1 MTQATQAQ
9 DVQVN
14 EIYNADGGYVVV
26 TGRVVKPFYE
36 FRSKTTRLDLV
47 FYTRIYTVKKPN
59 WAHAYLYARSE
70 AERGLRSVNTAGSQ
84 FTIAVRRGSIVQFYY
99 HTGSTRYV
107 YTSKL
112 VYGIVDGVSK
122 AVIRHEYEDKDAI
135 PPHRWE
141 MVLELEGV
149 KLIDTPSSEDRVKAE
164 AELKNMNIWLSN
176 SAEPWVLYDLY
187 IIAKRLREEEAKQE
201 AEANLEEAG
210 LVEATP
216 ANMQAVPIPQRE
228 LTVRLEEPTPV
239 GAQAQ
244 GAQEAQAK
252 PEVEKPRLV
261 RVYALAMS
269 LPTRHLIGVTE
280 YEHEQG
286 RVMEVRRWEGELA
299 KIASRIEGIRR
310 NAYER
315 ISRMFVYSETFNMW
329 IAVSEDAVKLASTI
343 GEWVREQLRSLGLDK
358 IKRINL
364 DYYGVRAVPIY
375 LEPMD
380 AKALLES
387 AIAKLR
393 DDISQIQARMQEA
406 EAEEKKKALSKLEG
420 ELSFRQALLEAFR
433 KYLEQVSG

>member
-1 MTQATQAQ
+1 MTQATQTQ

-14 EIYNADGGYVVV
+14 EIYNADNDYVVV
-26 TGRVVKPFYE
+26 TGRVVKPFYI
-36 FRSKTTRLDLV
+36 FNPKATDLNLT
-47 FYTRIYTVKKPN
+47 FYIRIYTVKKSN
-59 WAHAYLYARSE
+59 WAHAYLYVRKE
-70 AERGLRSVNTAGSQ
+70 VEKDLQPVNEAGSQ
-84 FTIAVRRGSIVQFYY
+84 FTIAARRGSIVFFYY
-99 HTGSTRYV
+99 RTGSNKRA
-107 YTSKL
+107 YTITYA
-112 VYGIVDGVSK
+112 YGIVDGVSK
-122 AVIRHEYEDKDAI
+122 TVIRHTYDNS
-135 PPHRWE
+135 E

-149 KLIDTPSSEDRVKAE
+149 RPIDAPSKADETKAE
-164 AELKNMNIWLSN
+164 AELK
-176 SAEPWVLYDLY
+176 SANTWPSDSAAPWVLYDLY
-187 IIAKRLREEEAKQE
+187 IITKRLREEEARQE
-201 AEANLEEAG
+201 AEVNLEEAG

-216 ANMQAVPIPQRE
+216 TSTQVIPIPQRE

-239 GAQAQ
+239 GVQ
-244 GAQEAQAK
+244 AQEAQAK
-252 PEVEKPRLV
+252 PGEAEKPKLV

-310 NAYER
+310 SAYEK
-315 ISRMFVYSETFNMW
+315 ISRMFVYSEAFNMW
-329 IAVSEDAVKLASTI
+329 IAVSEDAVKLASAI

-358 IKRINL
+358 IKHINL

-393 DDISQIQARMQEA
+393 DDISQIQARIQEA
-406 EAEEKKKALSKLEG
+406 EAEEKRKALSKLEG

>member
-1 MTQATQAQ
+1 MTQATQTQ
-9 DVQVN
+9 GVQVN
-14 EIYNADGGYVVV
+14 EIYNADGDYVVI
-26 TGRVVKPFYE
+26 TGRVVKPFYIANP
-36 FRSKTTRLDLV
+36 KATILDLT

-59 WAHAYLYARSE
+59 WAHAYLYAKSE
-70 AERGLRSVNTAGSQ
+70 VEKDLQPVNEAGSQ

-99 HTGSTRYV
+99 RTGSHKRAYALTYA
-107 YTSKL
+107 
-112 VYGIVDGVSK
+112 YGIVDGASK
-122 AVIRHEYEDKDAI
+122 AVIRHTYDNS
-135 PPHRWE
+135 E

-149 KLIDTPSSEDRVKAE
+149 RLLDAPSKADEVKAE
-164 AELKNMNIWLSN
+164 AELKNANTWPSDKTPTWI
-176 SAEPWVLYDLY
+176 LYDLY

-201 AEANLEEAG
+201 AEVNLEEAG

-244 GAQEAQAK
+244 EAQAK
-252 PEVEKPRLV
+252 PEEEKPRLV

-310 NAYER
+310 SAYER
-315 ISRMFVYSETFNMW
+315 ISRMFVYSEAFNMW
-329 IAVSEDAVKLASTI
+329 IAVSEDAVKLASVI

-393 DDISQIQARMQEA
+393 DDISQIQARIQEA
-406 EAEEKKKALSKLEG
+406 EAEEKKKALTKLES

>member
-1 MTQATQAQ
+1 MTQAAQTQ

-14 EIYNADGGYVVV
+14 EIYNADGDYVVV
-26 TGRVVKPFYE
+26 TGRVVKPFYI
-36 FRSKTTRLDLV
+36 FNPKATDLNLT
-47 FYTRIYTVKKPN
+47 FYTRIYTVKKSN
-59 WAHAYLYARSE
+59 WAHAYLYVRKE
-70 AERGLRSVNTAGSQ
+70 VEKDLQPVNEAGSQ
-84 FTIAVRRGSIVQFYY
+84 FTIAARRGSIVFFYY
-99 HTGSTRYV
+99 RTGSNKRA
-107 YTSKL
+107 YTITYA
-112 VYGIVDGVSK
+112 YGIVDGASK
-122 AVIRHEYEDKDAI
+122 ATIRHTYDNS
-135 PPHRWE
+135 E
-141 MVLELEGV
+141 MVLELEGIRP
-149 KLIDTPSSEDRVKAE
+149 IDAPSKADETKAE
-164 AELKNMNIWLSN
+164 AELK
-176 SAEPWVLYDLY
+176 SANTWPSDSAAPWVLYDLY
-187 IIAKRLREEEAKQE
+187 IITKRLREEEAKQE
-201 AEANLEEAG
+201 AEVNLEEAG

-216 ANMQAVPIPQRE
+216 TSTQAIPIPQRE

-239 GAQAQ
+239 GVQ
-244 GAQEAQAK
+244 AQEAQAK
-252 PEVEKPRLV
+252 PGEAEKPRLV

-269 LPTRHLIGVTE
+269 LPTRHLIGTTE

-310 NAYER
+310 SAYER
-315 ISRMFVYSETFNMW
+315 ISRMFVYSEAFNMW
-329 IAVSEDAVKLASTI
+329 IAVSEDAVKLASAI

-358 IKRINL
+358 IKHINL

-393 DDISQIQARMQEA
+393 DDISQIQARIQEA

>member
-14 EIYNADGGYVVV
+14 EIYNADGDYVVV
-26 TGRVVKPFYE
+26 TGRVVKPFYIANP
-36 FRSKTTRLDLV
+36 KATILDLT
-47 FYTRIYTVKKPN
+47 FYTRIYTVKKQN

-70 AERGLRSVNTAGSQ
+70 VEKGLQPVNEAGSQ
-84 FTIAVRRGSIVQFYY
+84 FTIAVRRGSIVLFYY
-99 HTGSTRYV
+99 RTGSHKHA
-107 YTSKL
+107 YTITYA
-112 VYGIVDGVSK
+112 YGIVDGASK
-122 AVIRHEYEDKDAI
+122 AVIRHTYDNN
-135 PPHRWE
+135 E

-149 KLIDTPSSEDRVKAE
+149 RLLDAPSKADDARAE
-164 AELKNMNIWLSN
+164 AELKNMNIWPSDK
-176 SAEPWVLYDLY
+176 APTWILYDLY
-187 IIAKRLREEEAKQE
+187 IIVKRLREEEAKQE
-201 AEANLEEAG
+201 AEVNLEEAG

-216 ANMQAVPIPQRE
+216 ASTQAVPIPRRE

-239 GAQAQ
+239 GVQAQ

-252 PEVEKPRLV
+252 PGEEKPRLV

-280 YEHEQG
+280 YEREQG

-310 NAYER
+310 SAYEK
-315 ISRMFVYSETFNMW
+315 ISRMFVYSEAFNMW
-329 IAVSEDAVKLASTI
+329 IAVSEDAVKLASAI

-358 IKRINL
+358 VKRINL

-387 AIAKLR
+387 AIMKLR
-393 DDISQIQARMQEA
+393 DDISQIQARIQEA
-406 EAEEKKKALSKLEG
+406 EAEEKRKALSRLEG